1 VIAGEAVVAAWTQSR
16 ADLTG
21 KDNPLPVGAFLNQ
34 NRPRSP
40 ADGAYAVINRAPGGA
55 TLAIAEDSPFTT
67 VRVLASI
74 YAGTQQAAENAAQ
87 AWLDAVRTLT
97 GDPVPVPGSD
107 GAVIRVTDNY
117 TGPAFQPPGATE
129 YEPYCFTAGADF
141 ILQDQG
147 S

>member
-1 VIAGEAVVAAWTQSR
+1 MIAGEAVVTAWTKSR
-16 ADLTG
+16 ADLIG
-21 KDNPLPVGAFLNQ
+21 GPLPLGAYLDE

-55 TLAIAEDSPFTT
+55 TLGIAEDSPFTT

-74 YAGTQQAAENAAQ
+74 YAGTQQAAELAAQ

-97 GDPVPVPGSD
+97 GQPVPVPDS

-129 YEPYCFTAGADF
+129 GEKFCFVVGADF
-141 ILQDQG
+141 ILQEA
-147 S
+147 